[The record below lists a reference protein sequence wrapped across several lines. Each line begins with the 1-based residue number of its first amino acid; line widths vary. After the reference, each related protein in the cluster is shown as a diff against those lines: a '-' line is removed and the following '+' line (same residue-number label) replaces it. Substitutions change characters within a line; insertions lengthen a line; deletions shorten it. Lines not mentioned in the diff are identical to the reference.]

1 MKTEGA
7 RPPRENPGIRVM
19 ATSRLVAPPWVLSM
33 ETGKRPLLVS
43 VGSASILAVLTAVR
57 FVMMVRLLEPEQY
70 GLLNLLTTVSS
81 LLPMVVILGIPLH
94 LQKIVRNSGTQY
106 IHFGIIRGLTA
117 CGLTFLPT
125 VVGLYAV
132 LRPFV
137 KSSTELAISAFAVAI
152 VCHGIGCAIFSSQL
166 LLGAGYRATAAASL
180 LWVNSAL
187 TWTMCIPYLMNWS
200 SVPAILISW
209 AAGCFLSAG
218 LVMAGAWRLSDR
230 TGPDARVN
238 SLPPV
243 YGRPR
248 RLFLDGIRTIPT
260 LVGPWL
266 LVFVVRYLLGLNLGE
281 TAMAEFSISSTV
293 IESAFT
299 VAVTVIT
306 FSANRLLDG
315 ATRPLGP
322 FLWSTASL
330 LAVSIPALIL
340 LPTVLGEFAND
351 GYSFSIEIS
360 LVLLLGAI
368 ARLYLSSWRQR
379 SLAVGTLGA
388 LSTQFIAVTAIAA
401 MFIAISRPSETI
413 VYALVQTTSYL
424 VIAASQQWFTSRRE
438 GRSVPVHNGAPR
450 ALRMGASSR
459 ASWGGK

>member
-1 MKTEGA
+1 M
-7 RPPRENPGIRVM
+7 
-19 ATSRLVAPPWVLSM
+19 
-33 ETGKRPLLVS
+33 
-43 VGSASILAVLTAVR
+43 
-57 FVMMVRLLEPEQY
+57 
-70 GLLNLLTTVSS
+70 
-81 LLPMVVILGIPLH
+81 
-94 LQKIVRNSGTQY
+94 
-106 IHFGIIRGLTA
+106 
-117 CGLTFLPT
+117 
-125 VVGLYAV
+125 
-132 LRPFV
+132 
-137 KSSTELAISAFAVAI
+137 
-152 VCHGIGCAIFSSQL
+152 
-166 LLGAGYRATAAASL
+166 
-180 LWVNSAL
+180 
-187 TWTMCIPYLMNWS
+187 
-200 SVPAILISW
+200 
-209 AAGCFLSAG
+209 
-218 LVMAGAWRLSDR
+218 
-230 TGPDARVN
+230 
-238 SLPPV
+238 
-243 YGRPR
+243 
-248 RLFLDGIRTIPT
+248 
-260 LVGPWL
+260 
-266 LVFVVRYLLGLNLGE
+266 RYLLGLNLGE